1 MRRRLLLLLLSL
13 ALYAPSFASS
23 NPSFAGL
30 TGEPRPP
37 ELVREPERPAALQQL
52 APGLW
57 QADFGRDAF
66 GQIELTL
73 QSRTGGDTVL
83 VHLGERLVDGR
94 IWRTPTTTVRYRCIP
109 IVLQAGRHTYRPVI
123 APDKRNTGPD
133 AILMPSEIGEVLPFR
148 YCEIEGYGRSLSRRS
163 LTRLSVHVPFDD
175 RAARFRCDNDTLN
188 RIWELCRYSVK
199 ATSFTGYY
207 VDGDRERIPYEA
219 DALISQLCHYAADCE
234 FDTARRTLEHL
245 LEHPTWPTEWAL
257 QSVVIAWNDYLFSG
271 DDALLR
277 RHYELLKA
285 HCLLDLREDCGL
297 ISTTTGRQTPEFLA
311 SIHRT
316 EPLRDIVD
324 WPHTGG
330 TGLQHGQGGEDDG
343 FVYTDYNAVVNAWF
357 YKALRC
363 MQAVAEHLGRNDDA
377 TAFAE
382 AAARVREVF
391 DTRLYDPARGVY
403 RDGLDTDHSALHTNV
418 FALLFGLVP
427 PERQAGVVEF
437 IKSRGMA
444 CSVYGAQFLLDAL
457 YEAGEADYAL
467 SLLTG
472 TGLRSWYN
480 MLRVG
485 STITLEAWDDSFK
498 PNQDWNHLWGA
509 APGNLSPF
517 RLMGVQPLEPG
528 FSRVRIHPQPGSL
541 RRANL
546 TLPTCRGPIRVRIR
560 DGRVRV
566 RAPKGV
572 ICEVD
577 L

>member
-1 MRRRLLLLLLSL
+1 MVRPLLLLSL
-13 ALYAPSFASS
+13 LLI
-23 NPSFAGL
+23 AGA
-30 TGEPRPP
+30 P
-37 ELVREPERPAALQQL
+37 ELVKEPERPAALQRL
-52 APGLW
+52 GPDLW

-109 IVLQAGRHTYRPVI
+109 LVLQAGRHTYRPVI
-123 APDKRNTGPD
+123 EPDRRNTGPD
-133 AILMPSEIGEVLPFR
+133 AILMPPQTGEVLPFR
-148 YCEIEGYGRSLSRRS
+148 YCEIEGYGRSLSRRA
-163 LTRLSVHVPFDD
+163 LTRLSVHVPFND

-245 LEHPTWPTEWAL
+245 LEHPTWPTEWIL
-257 QSVVIAWNDYLFSG
+257 QSVVIAWNDYLYSG

-277 RHYELLKA
+277 RHYDLLKA

-297 ISTTTGRQTPEFLA
+297 ISTTTGRQTPGFLA
-311 SIHRT
+311 SIRRT
-316 EPLRDIVD
+316 EPIRDIVD

-330 TGLQHGQGGEDDG
+330 TGLPSGQGGEDDG
-343 FVYTDYNAVVNAWF
+343 FDYTDYNAVVNAWF
-357 YKALRC
+357 YKALCC
-363 MQAVAEHLGRNDDA
+363 MQAVAEHLERREDA
-377 TAFAE
+377 AEFAA

-391 DTRLYDPARGVY
+391 DTRLYDPERGVY

-418 FALLFGLVP
+418 FALLFGLVA
-427 PERQAGVVEF
+427 PERQASVVDF

-457 YEAGEADYAL
+457 YEAGESDYAL
-467 SLLTG
+467 SLMTG

-509 APGNLSPF
+509 APGNVIPF

-528 FSRVRIHPQPGSL
+528 WGRVRIHPQTGSL
-541 RRANL
+541 HRADL

-560 DGRVRV
+560 NGHVRVRV
-566 RAPKGV
+566 PKGV
-572 ICEVD
+572 TYELVQ
-577 L
+577 